1 MELQELE
8 QFGANIT
15 ERITEIKRK
24 TDGVIGTHP
33 IEFRG
38 KAEKLPVI
46 RVRIGFPVYR
56 LNNGRTS
63 TYQLE
68 YLALRPDLPED
79 FFKRDNDAI
88 SAQKAQHEVLG
99 ELVDEENLLKAFK
112 EEEQQVQPLICTNT
126 GVVVNGNRRLC
137 AWRTLYL
144 SNPVRYKN
152 FETIEIA
159 ILPECDEKEIT
170 VLEEKLQIQ
179 KEKRA
184 EYKWH
189 AKAMMAQRREQNGTK
204 HADVAKAF
212 GLSPQALT
220 ILTKAMIYAAKYLK
234 TIGKPDQWSLVDND
248 YYAFE
253 KLVKNIKNFTNQ
265 GDQELFETL
274 VFSMILQGSTSGRLY
289 DVIDEVAEHF
299 EALKAELAAKNNVR
313 TEPEPETNTE
323 AEATAESETATGA
336 GGAVE
341 SNPATETGTVEDGT
355 VDLLAGEHIEEDVGS
370 KVADTIREADDEKKK
385 DILKHVARVIE
396 SEKEVKREQE
406 AATYLINQ
414 VGKASSI
421 LRAAADQGLNEDAEI
436 EGVQNHLEAI
446 KKTVKVIEDWLNR
459 K

>member
-24 TDGVIGTHP
+24 TEGVIGTHP
-33 IEFRG
+33 IEFRS
-38 KAEKLPVI
+38 KTEKLRVI
-46 RVRIGFPVYR
+46 SVRIGFPVYR

-68 YLALRPDLPED
+68 YLALHPDLPED

-99 ELVDEENLLKAFK
+99 NLVEEENLLKSFKK
-112 EEEQQVQPLICTNT
+112 EEEQVQPLICTNT

-144 SNPVRYKN
+144 SDPIKYKH
-152 FETIEIA
+152 FENIEVA

-212 GLSPQALT
+212 DLSSQALT
-220 ILTKAMIYAAKYLK
+220 ILTKALTYAEKYLK
-234 TIGKPDQWSLVDND
+234 TIGKPDQWSLVDSD

-253 KLVKNIKNFTNQ
+253 KLVKNIKNFSNQ

-274 VFSMILQGSTSGRLY
+274 VFNMISQGSTSGRLY
-289 DVIDEVAEHF
+289 DVIDDVAEHF
-299 EALKAELAAKNNVR
+299 EALKAELAAKNNVG
-313 TEPEPETNTE
+313 TESESTTETNTE
-323 AEATAESETATGA
+323 TATMTETTAESTPAAETA
-336 GGAVE
+336 
-341 SNPATETGTVEDGT
+341 EDST
-355 VDLLAGEHIEEDVGS
+355 VDLLAGEHVEEDVGS
-370 KVADTIREADDEKKK
+370 KVADTIREADEEEKKK
-385 DILKHVARVIE
+385 ILKHVARVIE

-406 AATYLINQ
+406 AASYLINQ

-421 LRAAADQGLNEDAEI
+421 LRAAADQGLHEDAEI

-459 K
+459 KW

>member
-15 ERITEIKRK
+15 ERITEIRK
-24 TDGVIGTHP
+24 KTEGVSGTHP
-33 IEFRG
+33 IEFGG
-38 KAEKLPVI
+38 KAIKLPVI
-46 RVRIGFPVYR
+46 SVRVGFPVYR

-68 YLALRPDLPED
+68 YLALHPDLPAD
-79 FFKRDNDAI
+79 FFKKDNDAI

-99 ELVDEENLLKAFK
+99 NLVDEENLLKAFK

-144 SNPVRYKN
+144 SNPTRYKN

-189 AKAMMAQRREQNGTK
+189 TKAMMAQRREQTGTK

-212 GLSPQALT
+212 GMSSQALT
-220 ILTKAMIYAAKYLK
+220 ILIKAMIYAEKYLK
-234 TIGKPDQWSLVDND
+234 TIGKVNQWSYVDND

-253 KLVKNIKNFTNQ
+253 KLVKNIKNFNNQ

-274 VFSMILQGSTSGRLY
+274 VFTHISQGSTSGRLY
-289 DVIDEVAEHF
+289 DVIDDVAEHF
-299 EALKAELAAKNNVR
+299 EALKLTLTAKKK
-313 TEPEPETNTE
+313 TQTQPG
-323 AEATAESETATGA
+323 SKTG
-336 GGAVE
+336 
-341 SNPATETGTVEDGT
+341 VEDST
-355 VDLLAGEHIEEDVGS
+355 MPEREMVDDSAVDLLAGEHVEEDIGS
-370 KVADTIREADDEKKK
+370 KVADTIREADEEEKKK
-385 DILKHVARVIE
+385 ILKQVARVIE

-414 VGKASSI
+414 VGKASSM
-421 LRAAADQGLNEDAEI
+421 LRAAADQGLHEDAEV
-436 EGVQNHLEAI
+436 EGVQDHLDSI

>member
-15 ERITEIKRK
+15 ERITEIKSK

-46 RVRIGFPVYR
+46 SVRVGFPVYR
-56 LNNGRTS
+56 LSNGRTS

-68 YLALRPDLPED
+68 YLALHPDLPDD

-88 SAQKAQHEVLG
+88 SAQKAQHEVLS
-99 ELVDEENLLKAFK
+99 ELVNEENLLKAFK
-112 EEEQQVQPLICTNT
+112 DEEQQVQPLICTNT

-159 ILPECDEKEIT
+159 ILPQCDEKEIT

-189 AKAMMAQRREQNGTK
+189 AKAMMAQQREQNGTK

-212 GLSPQALT
+212 GLSSQALT
-220 ILTKAMIYAAKYLK
+220 VLTKAMTYASKYLT

-253 KLVKNIKNFTNQ
+253 KLVKNIKNFSNQ

-274 VFSMILQGSTSGRLY
+274 VFNMISQGSTSGRLY
-289 DVIDEVAEHF
+289 DVIDDVAEHF
-299 EALKAELAAKNNVR
+299 DALKAELAAKNNIQ
-313 TEPEPETNTE
+313 PETDPVDT
-323 AEATAESETATGA
+323 
-336 GGAVE
+336 
-341 SNPATETGTVEDGT
+341 T

-370 KVADTIREADDEKKK
+370 KVADTIREADDDEKVK
-385 DILKHVARVIE
+385 IIKHVNRVIE

-421 LRAAADQGLNEDAEI
+421 LRAAADQGLHEDAEI
-436 EGVQNHLEAI
+436 EGVQAHLDAI
-446 KKTVKVIEDWLNR
+446 KKTVTVIEDWLNR
-459 K
+459 

>member
-24 TDGVIGTHP
+24 TDGVMGTHP

-38 KAEKLPVI
+38 QTEHLPVI
-46 RVRIGFPVYR
+46 KVRIGFPVYR

-68 YLALRPDLPED
+68 YLALHPDLPED

-88 SAQKAQHEVLG
+88 SAQKAQHEVLK
-99 ELVDEENLLKAFK
+99 ELIDEEELFKAFK

-137 AWRTLYL
+137 AWRKLYL
-144 SNPVRYKN
+144 SNPIRYKN
-152 FETIEIA
+152 FEEIVIA

-170 VLEEKLQIQ
+170 ILEEKLQIQ

-189 AKAMMAQRREQNGTK
+189 AKAMMAQRREQGGTK

-212 GLSPQALT
+212 GMSPQALT
-220 ILTKAMIYAAKYLK
+220 ALTKAMMYASKYLK
-234 TIGKPDQWSLVDND
+234 TIEKPDQWSLVDKD
-248 YYAFE
+248 YNAFD
-253 KLVKNIKNFTNQ
+253 KLVKNIKNFSNQ

-274 VFSMILQGSTSGRLY
+274 VFNMISQSSTSGRLY
-289 DVIDEVAEHF
+289 DVVDDVAEHF
-299 EALKAELAAKNNVR
+299 EALKEELAAKNNVR
-313 TEPEPETNTE
+313 TETETN
-323 AEATAESETATGA
+323 AESEAATGTMN
-336 GGAVE
+336 E
-341 SNPATETGTVEDGT
+341 SETVEDSA

-370 KVADTIREADDEKKK
+370 KVADTIREANEEEKKK
-385 DILKHVARVIE
+385 ILKHVERVIE

-421 LRAAADQGLNEDAEI
+421 LRAAADQGLNADAEV

-446 KKTVKVIEDWLNR
+446 KKTVKVIEEWLNR

>member
-8 QFGANIT
+8 QFDANIT

-159 ILPECDEKEIT
+159 VLPECDEKEIT

-220 ILTKAMIYAAKYLK
+220 ILTKAMIYASKYLK
-234 TIGKPDQWSLVDND
+234 TIGKTDQWSLVDND

-274 VFSMILQGSTSGRLY
+274 VFNMISQGSTSGRLY
-289 DVIDEVAEHF
+289 DVIDDVAKHF

-313 TEPEPETNTE
+313 TEPKTPEDIE
-323 AEATAESETATGA
+323 AANGSETITSA
-336 GGAVE
+336 GIVAE
-341 SNPATETGTVEDGT
+341 PNSSADSETVGDGT
-355 VDLLAGEHIEEDVGS
+355 FDLLAGEHIEEDVGS
-370 KVADTIREADDEKKK
+370 KVADTIREADEEKKK
-385 DILKHVARVIE
+385 DIIKHVKRIIE
-396 SEKEVKREQE
+396 SEKEIKREQE

-436 EGVQNHLEAI
+436 EGIQDHLDSI
-446 KKTVKVIEDWLNR
+446 KRTVTIIEDWLNR

>member
-46 RVRIGFPVYR
+46 SVRIGFPVYR

-68 YLALRPDLPED
+68 YLALRPDLPDD
-79 FFKRDNDAI
+79 FFKRDNDSI
-88 SAQKAQHEVLG
+88 SAQKAQHEVLS

-159 ILPECDEKEIT
+159 ILPQCDEQEIT

-189 AKAMMAQRREQNGTK
+189 AKAMMAQKREQNGAK

-212 GLSPQALT
+212 GMSSQALT
-220 ILTKAMIYAAKYLK
+220 VLTKAMTYASKYLT
-234 TIGKPDQWSLVDND
+234 TIEKPDQWSLVDND

-274 VFSMILQGSTSGRLY
+274 VFNMISQGSTSGRLY
-289 DVIDEVAEHF
+289 DVIDDVAEHF
-299 EALKAELAAKNNVR
+299 DALKAELAAKNNIQ
-313 TEPEPETNTE
+313 PETDPVDT
-323 AEATAESETATGA
+323 
-336 GGAVE
+336 
-341 SNPATETGTVEDGT
+341 T
-355 VDLLAGEHIEEDVGS
+355 VDLLAGEHVEEDVGS
-370 KVADTIREADDEKKK
+370 KVADTIREANDDEKVK
-385 DILKHVARVIE
+385 IIKHVNRVIE

-421 LRAAADQGLNEDAEI
+421 LRAAADQGLHEDAEI
-436 EGVQNHLEAI
+436 EGVQAHLDTI
-446 KKTVKVIEDWLNR
+446 KKTVTVIEDWLNR

>member
-1 MELQELE
+1 MEDRGMELQELE

-24 TDGVIGTHP
+24 IDGVPGTHP

-38 KAEKLPVI
+38 RAEKLPVI

-56 LNNGRTS
+56 LSNGRTS

-68 YLALRPDLPED
+68 YLALRPNLPND
-79 FFKRDNDAI
+79 FFKRDNDSI

-99 ELVDEENLLKAFK
+99 QLVDEENLLKAFR

-144 SNPVRYKN
+144 SNPSRYKH

-189 AKAMMAQRREQNGTK
+189 AKAMMAQLREQNGAK
-204 HADVAKAF
+204 HGDVAKAF
-212 GLSPQALT
+212 GMSSQALT
-220 ILTKAMIYAAKYLK
+220 TLIKAMTYATKYLI
-234 TIGKPDQWSLVDND
+234 TIGKSDQWSLVDND
-248 YYAFE
+248 QYAFE
-253 KLVKNIKNFTNQ
+253 KLVKNIKNFSNQ

-274 VFSMILQGSTSGRLY
+274 VFNMIAQGSTSGRLY
-289 DVIDEVAEHF
+289 DVIDDVAEHF
-299 EALKAELAAKNNVR
+299 EALKAELTAKNNVQPIVE
-313 TEPEPETNTE
+313 TEPID
-323 AEATAESETATGA
+323 A
-336 GGAVE
+336 
-341 SNPATETGTVEDGT
+341 T

-370 KVADTIREADDEKKK
+370 KVADTIRDANDEEKAK
-385 DILKHVARVIE
+385 ILKHVNRVIE

-406 AATYLINQ
+406 AATYLITQ
-414 VGKASSI
+414 VGKASTI
-421 LRAAADQGLNEDAEI
+421 LRAAADQGLREETEI
-436 EGVQNHLEAI
+436 EGVQVHLDLI
-446 KKTVKVIEDWLNR
+446 KKTVKIIEEWLNR
-459 K
+459 KI

>member
-1 MELQELE
+1 MELHELE
-8 QFGANIT
+8 QFDANLT
-15 ERITEIKRK
+15 ERISEINKK
-24 TDGVIGTHP
+24 VEGVVGTHP

-38 KAEKLPVI
+38 KAVKLPVI
-46 RVRIGFPVYR
+46 SVRIGFPVYR

-68 YLALRPDLPED
+68 YLALHPELSAD
-79 FFKRDNDAI
+79 FFKRDNDSI
-88 SAQKAQHEVLG
+88 IAQTAQHEVLG
-99 ELVDEENLLKAFK
+99 QLVEEENLLKSFK

-144 SNPVRYKN
+144 SNPTRYKY
-152 FETIEIA
+152 FENIEIA

-220 ILTKAMIYAAKYLK
+220 ILLKAYSYAEKYLA
-234 TIGKPDQWSLVDND
+234 TIGKADQWSLVDND

-253 KLVKNIKNFTNQ
+253 KLVKNIKNFSAQ

-274 VFSMILQGSTSGRLY
+274 VFSLISEGSTHGRLY
-289 DVIDEVAEHF
+289 DVIDDVAKHF
-299 EALKAELAAKNNVR
+299 EALKADLAKKNSVQDSSALKV
-313 TEPEPETNTE
+313 EPKLEPKNESKAET
-323 AEATAESETATGA
+323 
-336 GGAVE
+336 
-341 SNPATETGTVEDGT
+341 
-355 VDLLAGEHIEEDVGS
+355 
-370 KVADTIREADDEKKK
+370 
-385 DILKHVARVIE
+385 
-396 SEKEVKREQE
+396 Q
-406 AATYLINQ
+406 
-414 VGKASSI
+414 
-421 LRAAADQGLNEDAEI
+421 
-436 EGVQNHLEAI
+436 
-446 KKTVKVIEDWLNR
+446 
-459 K
+459 